1 MKAAIYARYSSEAC
15 SPTSITDQ
23 IASCRR
29 LAERRGIE
37 VLENHIYHDDAVS
50 GARNDRS
57 SLTALITAAQDGQ
70 FEAVLVDDLSRL
82 SRSNLMTL
90 HTVALFESLGIT
102 ILSAADNID
111 TSDERSK
118 MLIPL
123 QGMINERFLAD
134 LREKTLRG
142 MKGRKNEGYF
152 VGERTF
158 GYESTPSE
166 KVRLD
171 NRGKEK
177 PAGALMRINE
187 REAEVVRRV
196 FRDFAD
202 GQSIFSII
210 KRLNKEGVRGRKNKV
225 CRWSTQTIHTMLRNE
240 KYKGV
245 WTWNRTGYRRNP
257 LTGKLRRY
265 DKPQNEWDVKE
276 FPEFRI
282 VPEELWNRVQARL
295 AEVRKTWPG
304 GKRHGF
310 QGARGN
316 AVSVYPQELLSGA
329 MVCGVCGATI
339 VKVSGKGGGYYG
351 CHRAAKHGC
360 ENRIIVRKKVV
371 ERVILGELSNRLSNT
386 DSLAYVFRRV
396 QQMVAKEF
404 SESPGAAK
412 RKEAE
417 YKKQRQMLDNLV
429 RYIAQGR
436 QSKAID
442 EAIAEC
448 EKKVEQLGAD
458 LEFLNKGHTR
468 LFKAPPKEWIE
479 DRVSQIKEVLELKT
493 ERSALLLRRLLG
505 RIIAEPAETEDGLR
519 YLKAKTKLQC
529 LALLEKE
536 PAAKNPAS
544 LGEGVAAGS
553 TTFRWRALRDSNP
566 QPPDPK
572 SGALSVELRARSTP
586 WEYPPSELRMQRTA
600 GRKSGPRRRG
610 PPRPGR

>member
-1 MKAAIYARYSSEAC
+1 MRAAIYARYSSEAC
-15 SPTSITDQ
+15 SPTSIPDQ

-29 LAERRGIE
+29 LAEKRGIE
-37 VLENHIYHDDAVS
+37 VLEDHIYHDDAVS

-57 SLTALITAAQDGQ
+57 SLTALITAGQDGQ
-70 FEAVLVDDLSRL
+70 FDAVLVDDLSRL

-90 HTVALFESLGIT
+90 HTVALFDSLGIT

-158 GYESTPSE
+158 GFESTPSE

-177 PAGALMRINE
+177 PAGALMQINE
-187 REAEVVRRV
+187 AEAEVVRRV
-196 FRDFAD
+196 FREFAD

-210 KRLNKEGVRGRKNKV
+210 KRLNEEEIRGRNNKV
-225 CRWSTQTIHTMLRNE
+225 CRWSTGTIHTMLRNE
-240 KYKGV
+240 KYKGI

-257 LTGKLRRY
+257 LTGKLRRF
-265 DKPQNEWDVKE
+265 DKARSEWDVKE
-276 FPEFRI
+276 SPEFRI
-282 VPEELWNRVQARL
+282 VSGELWDRVQVRL
-295 AEVRKTWPG
+295 AEIRKTWPG
-304 GKRHGF
+304 GKGRTGF
-310 QGARGN
+310 QGSLGN
-316 AVSVYPQELLSGA
+316 ATSMYPQELLSGA
-329 MVCGVCGATI
+329 MVCGTCGATI

-360 ENRIIVRKKVV
+360 DNRIIVRKSVV
-371 ERVILGELSNRLSNT
+371 EKVILGELTNRLSNT

-396 QQMVAKEF
+396 EKMVAKEF
-404 SESPGAAK
+404 AESPGAAK
-412 RKEAE
+412 RKEDE

-429 RYIAQGR
+429 GYIAQGR
-436 QSKAID
+436 QSKAV
-442 EAIAEC
+442 EAALEEC
-448 EKKVEQLGAD
+448 EKKVEQLGTD
-458 LEFLNKGHTR
+458 LEFLGKCHTR
-468 LFKAPPKEWIE
+468 LFKAPPKEWVE
-479 DRVSQIKEVLELKT
+479 ERVSRIKEVLELKT
-493 ERSALLLRRLLG
+493 ERSALLLRKLFG
-505 RIIAEPAETEDGLR
+505 KIVAEPAEREDGFR
-519 YLKAKTKLQC
+519 YLRAKTKLQC

-536 PAAKNPAS
+536 PAPKDLSAFQ
-544 LGEGVAAGS
+544 GGVGAGS

-566 QPPDPK
+566 RPLDPK
-572 SGALSVELRARSTP
+572 SSALSS
-586 WEYPPSELRMQRTA
+586 
-600 GRKSGPRRRG
+600 
-610 PPRPGR
+610 

>member
-1 MKAAIYARYSSEAC
+1 MRAAIYARYSSEAC
-15 SPTSITDQ
+15 SPTSIADQ
-23 IASCRR
+23 IASCRG
-29 LAERRGIE
+29 LAEKRGIE
-37 VLENHIYHDDAVS
+37 VLGDHIYHDDAVS

-70 FEAVLVDDLSRL
+70 FNAVLVDDLSRL

-90 HTVALFESLGIT
+90 HTVALFDSLGIT
-102 ILSAADNID
+102 ILSAGDNID

-171 NRGKEK
+171 KRGKEK
-177 PAGALMRINE
+177 PAGALMQINE
-187 REAEVVRRV
+187 TEADVVRRV
-196 FRDFAD
+196 FREFAD

-210 KRLNKEGVRGRKNKV
+210 KRLNQEGVRGRKNKV

-240 KYKGV
+240 KYKGI
-245 WTWNRTGYRRNP
+245 WTWNRTGSKRNS

-265 DKPQNEWDVKE
+265 DKPKSEWDVKE

-282 VPEELWNRVQARL
+282 VPEELWDRVQARL
-295 AEVRKTWPG
+295 AEIKKTWPG
-304 GKRHGF
+304 GKRRGF
-310 QGARGN
+310 QGATGN
-316 AVSVYPQELLSGA
+316 AASVYPQELLSGA
-329 MVCGVCGATI
+329 MTCGICGATI

-360 ENRIIVRKKVV
+360 ENRIIVRKTVV
-371 ERVILGELSNRLSNT
+371 ERVILGELSRRLSNT

-396 QQMVAKEF
+396 EKMVAKEF
-404 SESPGAAK
+404 ADSPGAAR
-412 RKEAE
+412 RKEEE

-436 QSKAID
+436 QSKAIED
-442 EAIAEC
+442 ALAEC
-448 EKKVEQLGAD
+448 EKKVEQLGVD
-458 LEFLNKGHTR
+458 LEFLNKCHMR

-479 DRVSQIKEVLELKT
+479 ERVLRIKEVLELKT
-493 ERSALLLRRLLG
+493 EKSALLL
-505 RIIAEPAETEDGLR
+505 
-519 YLKAKTKLQC
+519 
-529 LALLEKE
+529 
-536 PAAKNPAS
+536 
-544 LGEGVAAGS
+544 
-553 TTFRWRALRDSNP
+553 
-566 QPPDPK
+566 
-572 SGALSVELRARSTP
+572 STP
-586 WEYPPSELRMQRTA
+586 FHNYGDVFGGAVTQQR
-600 GRKSGPRRRG
+600 
-610 PPRPGR
+610 